1 MRARGAPPYRRAMSD
16 TATVQAIYAAFGR
29 GDIPAILDRL
39 ADDVRWEHW
48 PGGSGAQRHGV
59 PWLLERTGREDVAGF
74 FASLAALDFH
84 AFEPTALL
92 EGDGAV
98 VAVIAVDVTVRAT
111 GERFRDDEIHLWSF
125 DADGRVTAFRHFV
138 DTAKH
143 VEAYAAR
150 ALA

>member
-1 MRARGAPPYRRAMSD
+1 MSNV
-16 TATVQAIYAAFGR
+16 ATVQEIYAAFGR
-29 GDIPAILDRL
+29 GDVPAILDRV
-39 ADDVRWEHW
+39 ADDVHWEHW
-48 PGGSGAQRHGV
+48 PDGSGAQRHGV
-59 PWLLERTGREDVAGF
+59 PWLLERTGRDEVAGF
-74 FASLAALDFH
+74 FASLEALEFH
-84 AFEPTALL
+84 GFAPTAML
-92 EGDGAV
+92 EGHGAV
-98 VAVIAVDVTVRAT
+98 AAVIAIDATVKAT

>member
-1 MRARGAPPYRRAMSD
+1 MSNI
-16 TATVQAIYAAFGR
+16 ATVQEIYAAFGR
-29 GDIPAILDRL
+29 GDVPAILDRV

-48 PGGSGAQRHGV
+48 PDASGAQRHGV
-59 PWLLERTGREDVAGF
+59 PWLLERTGPGEVAEF

-84 AFEPTALL
+84 AFAPTAML
-92 EGDGAV
+92 EGDDV
-98 VAVIAVDVTVRAT
+98 VAAVITIDATVKAT

-125 DADGRVTAFRHFV
+125 AADGRVAAFRHFV

-150 ALA
+150 TLA